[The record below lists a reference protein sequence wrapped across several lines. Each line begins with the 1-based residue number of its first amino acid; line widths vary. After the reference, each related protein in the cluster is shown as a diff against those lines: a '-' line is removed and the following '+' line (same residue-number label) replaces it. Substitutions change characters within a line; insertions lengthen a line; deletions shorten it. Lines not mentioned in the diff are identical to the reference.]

1 MNTININTFNSA
13 FKDYPTLSV
22 DEKWNLNE
30 KKIELFQKYYVELMD
45 EADLIFD
52 NRKKIK
58 IYNSSTSFQSKR
70 DTYRYTWNVGLRT
83 FTKFVNSMRETFYK
97 YKSYDYARLYSL
109 DELKKDLRKRYD
121 FLMDLHG
128 FTPKQ
133 LEDMEKYH
141 AKEIESV
148 QHIVKAER
156 EANKNITRHYD

>member
-22 DEKWNLNE
+22 DEIWELNE

-45 EADLIFD
+45 ELESILK

-58 IYNSSTSFQSKR
+58 IYNTSTSFQSKR
-70 DTYRYTWNVGLRT
+70 DTYRYVWDVNLRIY
-83 FTKFVNSMRETFYK
+83 TKVFKSMKETFHK
-97 YKSYDYARLYSL
+97 YKSYDHARRYSL
-109 DELKKDLRKRYD
+109 NELKKDLRKWYD
-121 FLMDLHG
+121 FLMDLNG
-128 FTPKQ
+128 LTPKQ

-156 EANKNITRHYD
+156 EANKDIMRRYD